1 MNECAEDSEIVPN
14 RKKQANGEAIKIL
27 WWLLATVTGV
37 ALTGTWF
44 WVSGITSRVAGV
56 EASQISGVER
66 IARLE
71 EALKNLY
78 IDLGKID
85 GRVAETNTKLDRL
98 LEYWYQAA
106 GPYKQRGTNV

>member
-1 MNECAEDSEIVPN
+1 MKDFAADSETISN
-14 RKKQANGEAIKIL
+14 QKNKNGEAIKIL

-37 ALTGTWF
+37 ALTGAWF

-66 IARLE
+66 MARFE

-78 IDLGKID
+78 LDLGKID

-98 LEYWYQAA
+98 LESWYREA

>member
-1 MNECAEDSEIVPN
+1 MSENTQEIQD
-14 RKKQANGEAIKIL
+14 RKFRNGEAHKIL
-27 WWLLATVTGV
+27 WWLLATITGITL
-37 ALTGTWF
+37 AGAWF
-44 WVSGITSRVAGV
+44 WVSGITSRVTSV
-56 EASQISGVER
+56 EASQISNVER

-85 GRVAETNTKLDRL
+85 GKVAETNTKLDRL

-106 GPYKQRGTNV
+106 GPFKQRVTNV